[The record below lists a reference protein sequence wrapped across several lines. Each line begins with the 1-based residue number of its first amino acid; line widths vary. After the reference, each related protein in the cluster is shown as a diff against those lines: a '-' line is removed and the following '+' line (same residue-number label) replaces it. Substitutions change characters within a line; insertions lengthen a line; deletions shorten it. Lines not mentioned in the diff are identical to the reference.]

1 MSTDV
6 DRTTDHDHANAAWSP
21 DADVA
26 IDVWAAFDHHSS
38 TPPTAPRSGD
48 VPASTDET
56 IQIDGVV
63 RCDSQTAVGRS
74 HAPIQPATTDPAP
87 DTVDRRT
94 IAAAVAA
101 TIALL
106 IAAVAF
112 FATRGSSDVAADTA
126 PTTPAPE
133 VASSAPDAAPTVT
146 RPSPAVEAIDPPPVV
161 DLAPTPPSAGPSP
174 VPTVDPVGPATPPA
188 VVPPAPSGGNSS
200 PPPTPTPPL
209 PSPELQVQTT
219 YELDPGVHG
228 VTISLHNQGDAV
240 LDYELTNV
248 GDGYQAAEP
257 AGQLDAGAS
266 ADVWIDLEVS
276 PDGDGP
282 TPFERTVEIASNG
295 GDAMI
300 TVTGQVEKPGHLVA
314 DHLSLPLIDHRA
326 TVSFTNIGGLP
337 VSITEI
343 DAPGFTWALLPDEVA
358 AGETLELDVAI
369 CADDAD
375 QLPVLEN
382 VPVPG
387 PIDGFAVLGYE
398 FGGHFTVG
406 TDHGT
411 STVELMATSVDFDP
425 PSCEPIV
432 MVPAFELTLG
442 G

>member
-6 DRTTDHDHANAAWSP
+6 DRTTDHDHTNAAASL

-26 IDVWAAFDHHSS
+26 VDVWAAFDHHSQ
-38 TPPTAPRSGD
+38 AP
-48 VPASTDET
+48 TDET
-56 IQIDGVV
+56 IQIDQVV
-63 RCDSQTAVGRS
+63 GADAPPVIGPSDSPIHRS
-74 HAPIQPATTDPAP
+74 ETDPAP
-87 DTVDRRT
+87 GRVDRRT

-112 FATRGSSDVAADTA
+112 LATRSSSDVAADAA
-126 PTTPAPE
+126 PTISAPQ
-133 VASSAPDAAPTVT
+133 VASSAPDPSPTVSG
-146 RPSPAVEAIDPPPVV
+146 PSPTVEAIDPPPVV
-161 DLAPTPPSAGPSP
+161 ESAPAPPGAGPSP
-174 VPTVDPVGPATPPA
+174 VPTVDPVGPATPPS

-200 PPPTPTPPL
+200 PPPTPAPPL
-209 PSPELQVQTT
+209 PAPELQVQLA

-228 VTISLHNQGDAV
+228 VTISLHNQGDAI

-248 GDGYQAAEP
+248 GDGYQTAEP

-266 ADVWIDLEVS
+266 SDVWIDLDVA

-295 GDAMI
+295 GDATI

-326 TVSFTNIGGLP
+326 TVSFTNVGGLP

-343 DAPGFTWALLPDEVA
+343 DAPGFTWELLPDEVA
-358 AGETLELDVAI
+358 AGDTLELDVAI

-375 QLPVLEN
+375 QLPILEN

-387 PIDGFAVLGYE
+387 PHDGFAVLGWE
-398 FGGHFTVG
+398 FGGDFTVG

-411 STVELMATSVDFDP
+411 STVELTAASVDFDP

-432 MVPAFELTLG
+432 MVPTFELTFG